1 MGLAEGLKVGVAV
14 GVAVG
19 DISVT
24 VKKEIN
30 RVLAR
35 NWGIG

>member
-1 MGLAEGLKVGVAV
+1 MGLAEGLIVGVAV

-35 NWGIG
+35 NRG